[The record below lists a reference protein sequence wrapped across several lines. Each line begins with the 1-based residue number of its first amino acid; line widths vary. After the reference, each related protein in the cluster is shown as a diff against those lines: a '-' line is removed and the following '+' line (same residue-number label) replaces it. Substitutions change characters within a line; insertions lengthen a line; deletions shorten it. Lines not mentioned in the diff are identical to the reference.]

1 MDTIA
6 KKNDSWRDILK
17 DHMDTII
24 VATCA
29 FIALGILVWFVI
41 GVYNERAEQK
51 ALVEASR
58 FEVQGVIENVR
69 EEHKIVYTDFL
80 WMREPSQQ
88 DSLYISI
95 DGTEYKVN
103 VNLEKYE
110 FLNKG
115 QEVKASGEQGRID
128 SLSISK

>member
-1 MDTIA
+1 MNTIA
-6 KKNDSWRDILK
+6 KKNDSWKDIFK
-17 DHMDTII
+17 EHWDTIVLATFGLI
-24 VATCA
+24 VLCGL
-29 FIALGILVWFVI
+29 IWFVGSKYQDI
-41 GVYNERAEQK
+41 QNEK
-51 ALVEASR
+51 ALVEASK

-69 EEHKIVYTDFL
+69 EEHKIVYDHFL
-80 WMREPSQQ
+80 WMRVPSQQ

-95 DGTEYKVN
+95 DGAEYKVN